1 MGKGLFVIHLN
12 IRSLPHKIDLLRAWL
27 VYNKPSVITLSE
39 TWLNKIISDDEI
51 KLDGYVVYRADRD
64 AHGGGVATYV
74 SSNLFSEHVIPKEN
88 PVHFECLFAK
98 ISFHVNKQL
107 IIGNIYRPP
116 NSPSESINC
125 IGTTIKSA
133 DNSNEMI
140 ILGDFN
146 IN

>member
-39 TWLNKIISDDEI
+39 TWLNNNISDDEI

-88 PVHFECLFAK
+88 PVHF
-98 ISFHVNKQL
+98 
-107 IIGNIYRPP
+107 
-116 NSPSESINC
+116 
-125 IGTTIKSA
+125 
-133 DNSNEMI
+133 
-140 ILGDFN
+140 
-146 IN
+146 